1 MNKVDKYG
9 KSALYEAIVC
19 RKFDAG
25 KALVLAGAKV
35 LAEREDLKDY
45 LFR

>member
-1 MNKVDKYG
+1 MDKYG

-19 RKFDAG
+19 RKFEAG

-35 LAEREDLKDY
+35 LADHDDLNDY